1 MLYNFRHSTIPVLL
15 LQIVCGS
22 SGLNLQNANRV
33 YITSVHWNPCI
44 ELQAIGRAYRKG
56 QLANVVCTRVVMEDT
71 IEEKC
76 VQIQETKLGII
87 SEAMDDDTM
96 AGHLFGKDLGQLFGA

>member
-1 MLYNFRHSTIPVLL
+1 VSNLGPHSPT
-15 LQIVCGS
+15 
-22 SGLNLQNANRV
+22 QNANRV
-33 YITSVHWNPCI
+33 YITSVHWNPCV

-56 QLANVVCTRVVMEDT
+56 QLANVICTRVVMEGT

-76 VQIQETKLGII
+76 VQIQETKLGVI

-96 AGHLFGKDLGQLFGA
+96 AGHLFGKDIGQLFAA